1 MTKTLTSLPKT
12 STFQFRINPQV
23 RERAEAVY
31 AGCGLTLT
39 DAINIF
45 IQQSINVDGLP
56 FVVTRKSKA
65 AKYEQAVTR
74 LMSEIAVGV
83 ASAEED
89 GWIDESD
96 ILSEFGAKKLVPVP
110 GCVCGFWQK
119 RIYFLSKM
127 CMALLLSCQKC
138 AILCD

>member
-1 MTKTLTSLPKT
+1 MAMTLTTAPKT
-12 STFQFRINPQV
+12 STFQFRINPAL
-23 RERAEAVY
+23 RKRAEAVY

-65 AKYEQAVTR
+65 AKFEQAVSR
-74 LMSEIAVGV
+74 LMAEIAVGEES
-83 ASAEED
+83 SAEN

-96 ILSEFGAKKLVPVP
+96 VLSEFGAE
-110 GCVCGFWQK
+110 K
-119 RIYFLSKM
+119 RI
-127 CMALLLSCQKC
+127 
-138 AILCD
+138 

>member
-1 MTKTLTSLPKT
+1 MTKTLTSMPKT
-12 STFQFRINPQV
+12 ATFQFRINPQV
-23 RERAEAVY
+23 REQAEAVY

-74 LMSEIAVGV
+74 LMSEIAAGE
-83 ASAEED
+83 ASAADE

-96 ILSEFGAKKLVPVP
+96 NLSEFG
-110 GCVCGFWQK
+110 G
-119 RIYFLSKM
+119 
-127 CMALLLSCQKC
+127 
-138 AILCD
+138 